1 MKLYLCQNWGRV
13 GTSPNRWTDDE
24 IGFEWFKTVFVPQ
37 ATERN
42 QQATKQEEA
51 EKRQCDQHTIDN
63 EDLDLPPILLIY
75 DGHDCHE
82 NQKEAKKKED
92 LVRRA
97 TQGSMQEFAGT
108 LSTKKKTNSKIL
120 QMPLDLIFKGIE
132 RI

>member
-97 TQGSMQEFAGT
+97 TQGQRENLPVHFRP
-108 LSTKKKTNSKIL
+108 KKKRT
-120 QMPLDLIFKGIE
+120 QRYCRCPWT
-132 RI
+132 